1 MIFNR
6 SKPAPTDSEI
16 GQIISNVL
24 YAPYFSGYRTDSGFY
39 YRTRQKNTT
48 EAGRIETRDDNIY
61 LFQKVN
67 QEITNIFPAWGA
79 WDRSSG
85 NVYLFSRVQGDIIT
99 IRRGVLL
106 QQEKPPIPFFNK
118 ESFLSYINNLNV

>member
-6 SKPAPTDSEI
+6 NKPAPRDSEI
-16 GQIISNVL
+16 GQIIGNIL
-24 YAPYFSGYRTDSGFY
+24 YAPYFTGYRTDSGFY

-48 EAGRIETRDDNIY
+48 EAGRIETRNDNIY
-61 LFQKVN
+61 LFQKVD

-79 WDRSSG
+79 LDRSSG
-85 NVYLFSRVQGDIIT
+85 NVYLFSRVRGGIIT
-99 IRRGVLL
+99 VRRGIAL

-118 ESFLSYINNLNV
+118 ESFLSYIDNLNV